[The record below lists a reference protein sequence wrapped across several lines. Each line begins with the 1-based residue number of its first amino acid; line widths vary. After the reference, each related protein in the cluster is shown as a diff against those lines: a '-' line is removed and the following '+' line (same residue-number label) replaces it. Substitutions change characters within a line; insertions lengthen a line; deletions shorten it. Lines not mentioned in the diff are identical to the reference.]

1 LPTRLLSFGLGPVGP
16 ARLPSVDVVGVLAVP
31 IAAAAF
37 SEPAAAPPRRRVG
50 SVPSSS
56 PRPRSAALGGGPQ
69 VVEGRAKFYI
79 AGGDARLL
87 IGAWA
92 RSLVGPPAAST
103 SLSSIRGSACR

>member
-1 LPTRLLSFGLGPVGP
+1 MPTRLLPFGLGPVGP

-31 IAAAAF
+31 VAAAAF
-37 SEPAAAPPRRRVG
+37 SEPAAAPPPPPGWVG
-50 SVPSSS
+50 SIVVP
-56 PRPRSAALGGGPQ
+56 AAAVCRLGCGPQ

-87 IGAWA
+87 MGAWA
-92 RSLVGPPAAST
+92 RSLVGPPAAAT